1 MARTDPRQLT
11 WSEAQGSRTAQY
23 QNNYLLQQMTKL
35 CATVQSLGKQMQDV
49 QNLGKQMQGGFAAE
63 RIRRQEDYNNKEK
76 TMSAKMEEGFQ
87 EQTTGQTAGPK
98 RDMQG
103 LKNEEN
109 ARQMVQKDLKVLKEE
124 TKNLNIGNGSTVC
137 REASTGVGLGASG
150 TFARP
155 TALASRYNEIFI
167 PRKME
172 LKGWITDYKR
182 CSFQDSRPTRS

>member
-23 QNNYLLQQMTKL
+23 QNNYLLQQMTIL
-35 CATVQSLGKQMQDV
+35 CATVQSLGKQMHDL

-63 RIRRQEDYNNKEK
+63 RIRRQKK
-76 TMSAKMEEGFQ
+76 IARVW
-87 EQTTGQTAGPK
+87 K
-98 RDMQG
+98 RRCPQRWKKVFRSKQQARQLAQNEIMQG

-109 ARQMVQKDLKVLKEE
+109 ARQMVPKDLEVLKEE
-124 TKNLNIGNGSTVC
+124 TKNLNMGNGSTVC
-137 REASTGVGLGASG
+137 REASTGVGLGTSN

-172 LKGWITDYKR
+172 LKGWITDYK
-182 CSFQDSRPTRS
+182 